1 MSVAGTY
8 IDYYNTDSV
17 ELSYFLQKQE
27 MLMQLIQ
34 KKITQEKSS
43 ILNKAIAAKQ
53 KDVKQYK
60 KDMEK
65 IIFDSIQQ
73 GLASSRNGNFNGD
86 LETMANNASGFLLHE
101 GQEAATLMQ
110 TFNQSDFLAAYNSF
124 EQVIRDVMNAPGA
137 GITVDKTSFQ
147 KLLNSVDVLKQR
159 QMLKEIGNQLGSIGE
174 LSGLLVAH
182 DIATNLISGLN
193 QSHAGNKIS
202 IEIKNVGDKI
212 VSNPEAGQK
221 AKTTI
226 TTDNLIIIKNGDEIL
241 FTLNISDK
249 FNTKYSVTK
258 KRTGTVKLKQ
268 QTIGT
273 FLAAHPEWSSGIY
286 NTISYHWTSRHK
298 GGCRTDT
305 VYQQNQANMR
315 RAIGGQML
323 YDSVYGTGLPVDNQ
337 YKDIISLVAY
347 GTKIYSTNGILE
359 VPLKRGKFNLAQM
372 ANLAK
377 GRASWFENGNWI
389 TGQTPRGTNEYVIE
403 TKINAFT
410 ISYLQSLGQSL

>member
-8 IDYYNTDSV
+8 IDYYNTNSV
-17 ELSYFLQKQE
+17 ELKYFLEKKE
-27 MLMQLIQ
+27 MLMQIIQ

-53 KDVKQYK
+53 EDVKQYK

-65 IIFDSIQQ
+65 IIFNSIQQ
-73 GLASSRNGNFNGD
+73 GLESSRNGKFNSD
-86 LETMANNASGFLLHE
+86 LEDMANKASSFLLHE
-101 GQEAATLMQ
+101 GQEAASLMQ
-110 TFNQSDFLAAYNSF
+110 TINQSDFLSAYNSF
-124 EQVIRDVMNAPGA
+124 ERVIQDVMNAPGT
-137 GITVDKTSFQ
+137 GITVDKASFQ

-159 QMLKEIGNQLGSIGE
+159 QMLKEIGNQLGAIGE

-193 QSHAGNKIS
+193 QSHVGNKIS
-202 IEIKNVGDKI
+202 VEIKNVGDKI
-212 VSNPEAGQK
+212 VSNPKAGQK
-221 AKTTI
+221 AKTTV

-273 FLAAHPEWSSGIY
+273 FLAAHPDWSKGIY

-298 GGCRTDT
+298 GGHRTDVT
-305 VYQQNQANMR
+305 YQQNQDNMR

-323 YDSVYGTGLPVDNQ
+323 YDSICGTELPIDNQ

-359 VPLKRGKFNLAQM
+359 IPLKRGKFNLAQM
-372 ANLAK
+372 ANLVK
-377 GRASWFENGNWI
+377 GRASWFDNGNWI
-389 TGQTPRGTNEYVIE
+389 TGKTPQGTNEYVIE

>member
-1 MSVAGTY
+1 MSVAGAY
-8 IDYYNTDSV
+8 IDYYNTNSV

-27 MLMQLIQ
+27 ILMSLIE

-43 ILNKAIAAKQ
+43 VLNQAIAAKQ
-53 KDVKQYK
+53 RDVKQYK

-73 GLASSRNGNFNGD
+73 GLASSRNGSFNGD
-86 LETMANNASGFLLHE
+86 LETMATNASGFLLHE
-101 GQEAATLMQ
+101 GQEAATLLQ

-124 EQVIRDVMNAPGA
+124 EQVIQDVMNAPGT

-147 KLLNSVDVLKQR
+147 KLLNSIDVLKQR
-159 QMLKEIGNQLGSIGE
+159 QMLKEIGNQLGAIGE
-174 LSGLLVAH
+174 LSGLLVSH

-202 IEIKNVGDKI
+202 IEIRNVGDKI

-249 FNTKYSVTK
+249 FNTKYSVAK

-298 GGCRTDT
+298 GGHRTDT

-389 TGQTPRGTNEYVIE
+389 TGKTIRGTNEYIIQ

>member
-1 MSVAGTY
+1 MSVAGVY
-8 IDYYNTDSV
+8 IDYYNTNSV

-27 MLMQLIQ
+27 MLMQIMQ

-43 ILNKAIAAKQ
+43 ILNKAIVAKQ

-65 IIFDSIQQ
+65 IIVDSIQQ

-110 TFNQSDFLAAYNSF
+110 TLNQSDFLAAYNSF
-124 EQVIRDVMNAPGA
+124 EQVVQDVMNAPGA

-159 QMLKEIGNQLGSIGE
+159 QMLKEIGNQLGAIGE
-174 LSGLLVAH
+174 LSGLLVAR
-182 DIATNLISGLN
+182 DIATNLISGVN
-193 QSHAGNKIS
+193 QSHVGNKIS
-202 IEIKNVGDKI
+202 VEIKNVGDKI
-212 VSNPEAGQK
+212 VSNPEAGEK

-273 FLAAHPEWSSGIY
+273 FLAVHPEWSRGIY

-298 GGCRTDT
+298 GGHRTDVT
-305 VYQQNQANMR
+305 YQKNQADMR

-359 VPLKRGKFNLAQM
+359 VPLNRGKFNLAQM
-372 ANLAK
+372 ANLTK
-377 GRASWFENGNWI
+377 GRASWFENGNWV
-389 TGQTPRGTNEYVIE
+389 TGKTSPKTTEYIIQ
-403 TKINAFT
+403 TKINQFT